1 MNLLFAWR
9 YFRSNKSTNAI
20 NIIAWISMMAIGVGA
35 AALIIILSVFNG
47 FEDLVKGLYTDFYA
61 DMRIVP
67 ASGKTFHIPSEKI
80 QEIKNTKGVAMISFV
95 AESKAVLK
103 GALQSIVTIKG
114 VDDHY
119 TSITNINTPIHIPRG
134 RFDLGTVADPKLVV
148 GAGIENAA
156 GLDVERPLYGA
167 TIYMPNRDAARLT
180 ADDGLNA
187 FNVLPSGT
195 FKVQQDFDNSYVF
208 SNLGFVKYMLG
219 MQADEFSAIEMK
231 VPDNAA
237 AVKKQLQAELGKGF
251 VVETR
256 YEQNKSL
263 YAVMQVEKWVIYGIL
278 SLILIVAAFN
288 MVGALTMLVLEKQ
301 KDIAVLKAMGANDQM
316 IRKIFLSEGVLLA
329 GMGGGAGIVL
339 ASVIC
344 WIQIKFKLIKLG
356 GDTFIIDYYP
366 VKMSAA
372 DFFLVIITILFIAVM
387 AAWIPSRKASAQLF
401 SLKS

>member
-9 YFRSNKSTNAI
+9 YFRSGKSTNAI

-67 ASGKTFHIPSEKI
+67 ATGKTFHIPSGKI
-80 QEIKNTKGVAMISFV
+80 QEIKNTKGVATVSFV

-114 VDDHY
+114 VDDQY

-134 RFDLGTVADPKLVV
+134 KFDLGTVADPKLVV

-237 AVKKQLQAELGKGF
+237 AVKKQLQAELGKDF

-372 DFFLVIITILFIAVM
+372 DFFLVIITILFIAIL